1 MLLRYGAKNFYCFKE
16 GVEISFE
23 LSSNCPKKISKGK
36 SVSNLICVKGAN
48 GSGKTNS
55 LKILSFLKD
64 FCADSFGN
72 KPEEDILISSFFF
85 NDKAIDL
92 FCEFEVKGIEYIYDL
107 SLTKNKIISER
118 LQRKK
123 KRITTVFERKGNKL
137 RTVINEFSDLK
148 KVKLRSNASIIS
160 TANQYEIRC
169 IVACYRF
176 FDTIISNVYWGGRE
190 DFPRNYFNISK
201 YYENHPDVLNF
212 SIGIIKTCDLG
223 IDDIKIRNRKDESGK
238 NVYFPIFKHDTDSK
252 NNALTFL
259 DQSSGTKELFI
270 TLPYYK
276 LILEAGGV
284 LVLDEFD
291 INLHPHI
298 LPMLIKLFDNEK
310 SNPHNAQMVFST
322 QNDYI
327 IDYMSKY
334 RLVIVN
340 KENSESFAYRLDE
353 IPGDIL
359 RNNRPI
365 CPIYNSG
372 KIGGIP
378 RI

>member
-23 LSSNCPKKISKGK
+23 LSSNCPNNISKGK
-36 SVSNLICVKGAN
+36 LVSNLICVKGAN
-48 GSGKTNS
+48 GSGKTNA
-55 LKILSFLKD
+55 LKILSFLKE

-72 KPEEDILISSFFF
+72 KPKEDILISSFFF
-85 NDKAIDL
+85 NTKAIDI
-92 FCEFEVKGIEYIYDL
+92 FCEFEVKGTEYIYDL
-107 SLTKNKIISER
+107 SLTKKKIISER

-123 KRITTVFERKGNKL
+123 KRVTTVFERKGNKL
-137 RTVINEFSDLK
+137 LHVTKEFSELK
-148 KVKLRSNASIIS
+148 KINLRSNASIIS

-169 IVACYRF
+169 IYTTYMF
-176 FDTIISNVYWGGRE
+176 FNRILSNVYWGGRQ
-190 DFPRNYFNISK
+190 DFPKDYYHIAK
-201 YYENHPDVLNF
+201 YYNEHPDVLNF

-223 IDDIKIRNRKDESGK
+223 INDMKIRTRKDESGK
-238 NVYFPIFKHDTDSK
+238 NIYFPIFEHDTDAK
-252 NNALTFL
+252 NNTLTFL
-259 DQSSGTKELFI
+259 DQSSGTKELFT

-276 LILEAGGV
+276 VILEAGGV

-298 LPMLIKLFDNEK
+298 LPMLIKLFDDK
-310 SNPHNAQMVFST
+310 KTNPRNAQLIFTT
-322 QNDYI
+322 QNDHV

-340 KENSESFAYRLDE
+340 KENSESYAYRLDE

-359 RNNRPI
+359 RNNRSI

-378 RI
+378 KI